1 MIATKRDRQPPLDRV
16 CLDALGHPLRHRAH
30 QPWLLHVTDRWVGR
44 RSAFPSF
51 RRDSS
56 CSIVRDVLE
65 LRMTI
70 ELNLPAEATEL
81 VEQARLNERVRTE
94 VDAGTAL
101 AAGEWAADDLS
112 VGANGESEAVKKE
125 IRRVVKDR
133 YGFDMMMKS
142 SAREEF
148 RMRQLRQSR
157 VASEDAGDRHDRKE
171 RASVTALCSA
181 TIICNRNAIA
191 ENQTPQCRLIP
202 VDQANVSQ
210 KSPPDDST
218 ARANRRSTHV
228 PESVHG
234 CSAAWYWTTEN
245 RLPVAYRDRQHGCDE
260 TRHARQ

>member
-16 CLDALGHPLRHRAH
+16 RLDALGHPLRHRAH

-51 RRDSS
+51 RRGDSS
-56 CSIVRDVLE
+56 CGIVRNVLE

-81 VEQARLNERVRTE
+81 VEQARLDERVRAE

-101 AAGEWAADDLS
+101 TAGEWAADDLS

-157 VASEDAGDRHDRKE
+157 VASKEAGTDTIGKKGHQ
-171 RASVTALCSA
+171 SQLCAQQQSF
-181 TIICNRNAIA
+181 
-191 ENQTPQCRLIP
+191 P
-202 VDQANVSQ
+202 S
-210 KSPPDDST
+210 
-218 ARANRRSTHV
+218 
-228 PESVHG
+228 
-234 CSAAWYWTTEN
+234 
-245 RLPVAYRDRQHGCDE
+245 E
-260 TRHARQ
+260 TRLRRIRRHSASHPSRPGSCVAEVPS